1 MKRCVNPADPSF
13 DGRRLVNDELV
24 GLREERVGELSPVG
38 RQVFLQ
44 CAESCE
50 RALSLYA
57 NEVGMVRGD
66 ALFGCLLRAIATV
79 RTAVELLE
87 GRDSR
92 RELAMRL
99 TVDAC
104 RTAAARCRR
113 AGFEASLLRCAVACD
128 RAADEAEFMLT
139 SLAH

>member
-57 NEVGMVRGD
+57 NEVGMVIPQRSPTASSVIASLD
-66 ALFGCLLRAIATV
+66 DSRSLRAP
-79 RTAVELLE
+79 RTPSTIS
-87 GRDSR
+87 GR
-92 RELAMRL
+92 
-99 TVDAC
+99 VKAC
-104 RTAAARCRR
+104 
-113 AGFEASLLRCAVACD
+113 
-128 RAADEAEFMLT
+128 
-139 SLAH
+139 